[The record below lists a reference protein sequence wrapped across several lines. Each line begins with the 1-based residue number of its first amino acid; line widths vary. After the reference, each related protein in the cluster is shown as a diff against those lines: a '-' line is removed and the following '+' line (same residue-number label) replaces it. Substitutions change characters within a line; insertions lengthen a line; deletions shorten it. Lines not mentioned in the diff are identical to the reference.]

1 MKKSLR
7 ERILQ
12 YLKNRPGIKVNGME
26 LEKLALSVGYKA
38 SNASRRCRE
47 LKVDGLIKGEEI
59 KGSVW
64 YWYESMEDY
73 WNSI

>member
-12 YLKNRPGIKVNGME
+12 YLKNRPSVKVNGME

-47 LKVDGLIKGEEI
+47 LKVENLIKGEEI

-64 YWYESMEDY
+64 YWYQDPEKWFNDL
-73 WNSI
+73 

>member
-7 ERILQ
+7 ERLLQ
-12 YLKNRPGIKVNGME
+12 YLKNHPGVKVNGME

-38 SNASRRCRE
+38 SNASHRCRE
-47 LKVDGLIKGEEI
+47 LKVEGLIKGEEI

>member
-7 ERILQ
+7 ERIIQ
-12 YLKNRPGIKVNGME
+12 YLKNRPGVKVNGME

-47 LKVDGLIKGEEI
+47 LKVENLIKGEEI

-64 YWYESMEDY
+64 YWYESMEGY